1 MNHNESKIDR
11 RSFLKI
17 GAVAAAAVPL
27 SGLMASNNVAEAAD
41 NPLLGSNATNMKG
54 KTIDFAYSRIAG
66 WPPSAAPEAMWPAFQ
81 AYAQK
86 TYGYTVN
93 KITFAEAGFGD
104 LFQKIAPTLASKSQ
118 QFNVMIVDSQWLG
131 ALAEP
136 GWIVKADDVF
146 KLNPEMDKK
155 PYSSLVT
162 STYQVYPDGSGKRW
176 GFPQQP
182 DVQAVYLRKDMLD
195 DPKEQAAFK
204 KKYGKKLPV
213 TYADYENIEQSEF
226 EKVIAFFHRPSKGMY
241 GTTMMYDKSY
251 DMFSC
256 AYYPF
261 AYSTGGKIWDPK
273 TNNVYGILNSAVN
286 AKAMEHF
293 VSLKKYQ
300 PANFA
305 KIDISGVID
314 LFTKGKVFSAY
325 QWCAVGLAMKSDL
338 VPIEKVM
345 AIPLP
350 KFKGKITGAMGG
362 QPWVI
367 NAFNDPDH
375 MRVAIDFLKW
385 WLTKEAQDLFILHN
399 GGLPWSAEGCANPQY
414 ANFAHYVK
422 PFLYMLKEGRSTD
435 FWHLPEYSEMLAVQQ
450 EAWNGYAAG
459 TVKSAAYAL
468 EYAAAKQQ
476 QILFRAGRTKTAP
489 PKGTDSM
496 TL

>member
-118 QFNVMIVDSQWLG
+118 QFNLMIVDSQWLG

-251 DMFSC
+251 DMFTC

-261 AYSTGGKIWDPK
+261 AYSTGGKIWDPNK
-273 TNNVYGILNSAVN
+273 NNVYGILNSAVI
-286 AKAMEHF
+286 A
-293 VSLKKYQ
+293 
-300 PANFA
+300 
-305 KIDISGVID
+305 
-314 LFTKGKVFSAY
+314 
-325 QWCAVGLAMKSDL
+325 
-338 VPIEKVM
+338 
-345 AIPLP
+345 
-350 KFKGKITGAMGG
+350 
-362 QPWVI
+362 
-367 NAFNDPDH
+367 
-375 MRVAIDFLKW
+375 
-385 WLTKEAQDLFILHN
+385 
-399 GGLPWSAEGCANPQY
+399 
-414 ANFAHYVK
+414 
-422 PFLYMLKEGRSTD
+422 
-435 FWHLPEYSEMLAVQQ
+435 
-450 EAWNGYAAG
+450 
-459 TVKSAAYAL
+459 
-468 EYAAAKQQ
+468 
-476 QILFRAGRTKTAP
+476 
-489 PKGTDSM
+489 
-496 TL
+496 